1 MAADSGLRTAD
12 YRLAYRPQSVFCTD
26 RSWNKSSRIYVL
38 CDPNSYVFA
47 PTEGRPIL
55 RLPNSS
61 GTKYCPEVF
70 ALPTIARTHSLF
82 HDNTHSNQPL
92 ADTYTHCVPIFK
104 KTVTLIILIL
114 SFSCC
119 ISNLPFPVSTNLWSD
134 SYEDMI
140 DHHSYACNLS
150 SCEIKAWIK
159 FRPIPVQC
167 STNWAI
173 KPTRRW
179 PLCVVATFLLA
190 TLCLCCCV
198 SSSNVCGFH
207 AGSRILV

>member
-1 MAADSGLRTAD
+1 MDCGLRTAD
-12 YRLAYRPQSVFCTD
+12 CRLRTANCELRIADWPTDHSPCFVPTGRETDLLVFTCFAI
-26 RSWNKSSRIYVL
+26 RIHMCLPLLEVGQFH
-38 CDPNSYVFA
+38 VFL
-47 PTEGRPIL
+47 TC
-55 RLPNSS
+55 SS
-61 GTKYCPEVF
+61 GTKYCPEIF
-70 ALPTIARTHSLF
+70 ALPTNARTHSLF

-119 ISNLPFPVSTNLWSD
+119 ISNLPFPVSTNLRSD

-167 STNWAI
+167 STN
-173 KPTRRW
+173 
-179 PLCVVATFLLA
+179 
-190 TLCLCCCV
+190 
-198 SSSNVCGFH
+198 
-207 AGSRILV
+207 